1 MFQRLID
8 KIGASSNNLD
18 MPLIKKAYDL
28 ACSAHENQKRQS
40 GEPYIIHPL
49 EVAGIL
55 AEMGMD
61 TNTICAGLLHDVIED
76 TDYTYEDLK
85 REFNIEVADLVEGLT
100 KIGKIQYKTKEEQQA
115 DNVRKMLMAMAQDIR
130 VIIIKLADRLHN
142 MRTLKYKAVEKQKE
156 TAKETLD
163 IYAPLAHR
171 LGISKIKWE
180 LEDLSFRYL
189 HPEEYYDL
197 VEKIAEKRV
206 ERENYISGIMKSLS
220 ENLEGAGIRSEIDG
234 RPKHFYSIYRKM
246 VTKNKSVDQI
256 FDLTAVRILVDSIK
270 DCYAAL
276 GIAHTIYKPIPGRF
290 KDYIAMPKL
299 NMYQSLHSTVIGPQG
314 KTFEIQI
321 RTYEMHKT
329 AEYGIAAHWKYK
341 QGISE
346 NDQSNVNIKLP
357 WVGEMLE
364 WQKDTFDAREFMQ
377 EFKTDL
383 FSDEIFVFTPKGV
396 VINLPN
402 DCTPIDFAYRI
413 HTDIGNRCIGAKVNG
428 KIKPL
433 DYTLKT
439 GEIVEIL
446 TSFSPKGPSIDWL
459 NIAKSNQAKSK
470 IRAWFKKAK
479 REENIIKGK
488 EMAEKEAKRQ
498 ECNFGEIAKGEGLEQ
513 VLKKYN
519 MHGIDDLYA
528 AVGIGAMTASALV
541 TKLKEIF
548 MKGKKPDLET
558 VLKEIENQIVKTEGA
573 KSSKKT
579 DSENIVVKGVD
590 NVLIRFAQC
599 CNPVPGD
606 EIVGYIT
613 KGRGVSVHRSDCKN
627 VNSLLASSEGSRM
640 VEVSWG
646 EAQNAGYTAE
656 IQIKAEDRSGLLSE
670 IMEIITNTKT
680 HLYAI
685 NAKTLKDGNSM
696 INVKIKI
703 IDINHLKDLMKSIK
717 KLKGVREV
725 YRTKY

>member
-1 MFQRLID
+1 MLQRLLD
-8 KIGASSNNLD
+8 KIGANSNNLD
-18 MPLIKKAYDL
+18 LALIQNAYNL
-28 ACSAHENQKRQS
+28 AYSAHENQKRQS

-49 EVAGIL
+49 EVSCIL
-55 AEMGMD
+55 VEMGMD
-61 TNTICAGLLHDVIED
+61 TNSICAGLLHDVIED
-76 TDYTYEDLK
+76 TEYTYENLK
-85 REFNIEVADLVEGLT
+85 TEFNTEVADLVQGLT
-100 KIGKIQYKTKEEQQA
+100 KISKIQYKTKEEQQA

-142 MRTLKYKAVEKQKE
+142 MRTLKYKPVEKQKE

-189 HPEEYYDL
+189 NPEEYYNL
-197 VEKIAEKRV
+197 VGKISEKRV
-206 ERENYISGIMKSLS
+206 EREKYISEIKNSLV
-220 ENLEGAGIRSEIDG
+220 ENLEKAGIKSDIDG

-246 VTKNKSVDQI
+246 VNKNKSIDQI
-256 FDLTAVRILVDSIK
+256 FDLTAIRILVDNIK

-290 KDYIAMPKL
+290 KDYIAMPKS

-341 QGISE
+341 QASSGN
-346 NDQSNVNIKLP
+346 NDSGADIKLP
-357 WVGEMLE
+357 WLGEMLE
-364 WQKDTFDAREFMQ
+364 WQMDTSDAQEFMQ
-377 EFKTDL
+377 DFKTDL
-383 FSDEIFVFTPKGV
+383 FSDEIFVFTPNGA
-396 VINLPN
+396 VINLPH

-413 HTDIGNRCIGAKVNG
+413 HTDIGNSCIGAKVNS

-433 DYTLKT
+433 DYALQT

-446 TSFSPKGPSIDWL
+446 TSPTPKGPSIDWL
-459 NIAKSNQAKSK
+459 NIAKSNHAKSK
-470 IRAWFKKAK
+470 IRFWFKKAK

-488 EMAEKEAKRQ
+488 ELSEKEAKRQ

-519 MHGIDDLYA
+519 MHGLDDIYA
-528 AVGIGAMTASALV
+528 TIGIGAMTAAALV
-541 TKLKEIF
+541 TKLKEVYL
-548 MKGKKPDLET
+548 KGKKPDAEAL
-558 VLKEIENQIVKTEGA
+558 LKEIEVQIGKAEAA
-573 KSSKKT
+573 KSNKKT
-579 DSENIVVKGVD
+579 GSENIVVKGVD

-606 EIVGYIT
+606 EIIGYIT

-627 VNSLLASSEGSRM
+627 VNSLLNSEGNRM

-656 IQIKAEDRSGLLSE
+656 IQIKAEDRSGLLSDV
-670 IMEIITNTKT
+670 MEIITNTKT
-680 HLYAI
+680 QLYAI
-685 NAKTLKDGNSM
+685 NAKTLKDGIAM
-696 INVKIKI
+696 INIKIKI
-703 IDINHLKDLMKSIK
+703 IDINHLKDLMKYIK
-717 KLKGVREV
+717 RLKGVAEV